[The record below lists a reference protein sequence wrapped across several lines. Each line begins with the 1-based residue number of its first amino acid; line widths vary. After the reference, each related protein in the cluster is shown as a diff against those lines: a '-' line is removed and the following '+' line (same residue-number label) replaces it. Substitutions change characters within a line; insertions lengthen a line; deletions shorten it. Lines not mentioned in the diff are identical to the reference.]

1 MNNIKNMREKAEI
14 SRLELHRMTGIPLR
28 TLEDWEFDKV
38 QPKHYHRLK
47 SIAKILDCSIDE
59 LMIRKEA
66 AVWNEDD
73 VELELESVE
82 KGTSLKIYDINGDLV
97 LDEVIT
103 IECGMDLVNY
113 LKKDKDI
120 SVFMNTKIMF
130 PM

>member
-66 AVWNEDD
+66 AIWNEDD

-82 KGTSLKIYDINGDLV
+82 WLYGYQQEYSHLI
-97 LDEVIT
+97 
-103 IECGMDLVNY
+103 C
-113 LKKDKDI
+113 
-120 SVFMNTKIMF
+120 
-130 PM
+130 